1 MEARDV
7 SARSADSGEV
17 TTACRAAQERH
28 PPAMPRVE
36 PRGPAQELLLADRGR
51 LDLDAIEDLVGVW
64 FERAGGVGA
73 LIKVDPG

>member
-1 MEARDV
+1 
-7 SARSADSGEV
+7 
-17 TTACRAAQERH
+17 
-28 PPAMPRVE
+28 MPRVE

-51 LDLDAIEDLVGVW
+51 LDLDAIEDSVGVW